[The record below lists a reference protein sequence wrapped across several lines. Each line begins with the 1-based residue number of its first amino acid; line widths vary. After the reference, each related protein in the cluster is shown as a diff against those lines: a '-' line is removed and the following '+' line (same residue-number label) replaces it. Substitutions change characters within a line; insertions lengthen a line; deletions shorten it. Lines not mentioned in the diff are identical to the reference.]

1 MNKLKWLILWFSL
14 IGIIGSGCGK
24 KEPAVQIPELKT
36 FQALVHTSEAN
47 LLVSPDK
54 DSEEYKSSDQI
65 SVGIRDASIYNKD
78 GEKTELKEIQTGD
91 IIEIAYNGII
101 MESYPAQITADRI
114 DVKDTRLMDGYQ
126 ALIEDIYS
134 EDEGLNSNI
143 EMVVIDTATLEEL
156 SGLEKEKLLGNLK
169 DTFGLEVREGTYD
182 QLVEEGLIDDKVLY
196 FEKGILIKITE
207 PSHNDK
213 ITEITCGISKWKGG
227 LGAVGSDQVT
237 ASLKKNGWI
246 IEKKGVWIS

>member
-1 MNKLKWLILWFSL
+1 MNKLKWLIIWFSI

-36 FQALVHTSEAN
+36 FHALVLSSDAN

-65 SVGIRDASIYNKD
+65 SVGIGDASIYNKD
-78 GEKTELKEIQTGD
+78 GEKSELKEIQTGD

-143 EMVVIDTATLEEL
+143 EMVVIDTTTLEEL

-169 DTFGLEVREGTYD
+169 AAFGLEVREGTYD
-182 QLVEEGLIDDKVLY
+182 QLVKEGLIDDKVLY

-207 PSHNDK
+207 PSHNDQ

-227 LGAVGSDQVT
+227 LGAVGSDKVT

>member
-1 MNKLKWLILWFSL
+1 MNRLKWFILWFSL
-14 IGIIGSGCGK
+14 IGIMGCGR
-24 KEPAVQIPELKT
+24 KEPAAQMPELKT
-36 FQALVHTSEAN
+36 FQALVLTSDTN

-65 SVGIRDASIYNKD
+65 SVGIGDASIYNKD
-78 GEKTELKEIQTGD
+78 GEKSELKEIQTGD

-143 EMVVIDTATLEEL
+143 EMVVIDTTTLEEL

-169 DTFGLEVREGTYD
+169 AAFGLEVREGTYD
-182 QLVEEGLIDDKVLY
+182 QLVKEGLIDDKVLY

-207 PSHNDK
+207 PSHNDQ

-227 LGAVGSDQVT
+227 LGAVGSDKVT